1 MSIYNEKVTAYIGK
15 AQPFLEP
22 ILNHLRDLVHKTNKD
37 VEEKIKWGMPHFDYK
52 GMYCGI
58 AAMKQHCGF
67 GFWKAGLLENPGNY
81 IVKGEDAGMGSI
93 GRLTTM
99 KDLPPDKAL
108 IDFLKQA
115 KEVNDNDVKAD
126 ARPKK
131 EKEELVLPDTALK
144 ALQKNKKAN
153 ATFQKFSPS
162 QQREYIE
169 WIVEAK
175 TDATR
180 DKRLETMLQWL
191 EEGKIRH
198 WKYQTK

>member
-1 MSIYNEKVTAYIGK
+1 MSVYNEKVTEYIEK
-15 AQPFLEP
+15 AQPFLQP
-22 ILNHLRDLVHKTNKD
+22 ILKHIRELVHKTNKD
-37 VEEKIKWGMPHFDYK
+37 VEKKIKWGMPHFDYK

-67 GFWKAGLLENPGNY
+67 GFWKAGLLKDPGNY
-81 IVKGEDAGMGSI
+81 IAKGEDAGMGSF
-93 GRLTTM
+93 GRITSM

-115 KEVNDNDVKAD
+115 KELNDNDAKPEP
-126 ARPKK
+126 RSKK
-131 EKEELVLPDTALK
+131 EKPQLVLPEVALK
-144 ALQKNKKAN
+144 ALKKNAKAK
-153 ATFQKFSPS
+153 ATFDRFSPG
-162 QQREYIE
+162 QQRDYIE

-198 WKYQTK
+198 WKYVKK